1 MNRYE
6 NNHCDVCGAPIGD
19 NFQYCREHSRDTCK
33 CGKSKYRDE
42 DMCQNCQIENE
53 KLIYGFGICP
63 ICEMEFKF
71 SSYLHTAI
79 QNEKTRLIANLITHY
94 RHEHQKSWESQYKY
108 ISIMYDENV
117 YEKAKSEHNNRA
129 KRQILRKCKPWIT
142 ENGIAQY
149 NFMELQDNDE
159 KTIELIKKTFQH
171 D

>member
-1 MNRYE
+1 MSRYE
-6 NNHCDVCGAPIGD
+6 NNYCEVCGAPIGD
-19 NFQYCREHSRDTCK
+19 GYTYCRDHNRDTCR
-33 CGKSKYRDE
+33 CGSSKYRDE
-42 DMCQNCQIENE
+42 EFCPKCRIDNE
-53 KLIYGFGICP
+53 KQINGFGICP
-63 ICEMEFKF
+63 ICGNEFKF
-71 SSYLHTAI
+71 SSYLHAAI
-79 QNEKTRLIANLITHY
+79 PDEKTRLVANLITHY
-94 RHEHQKSWESQYKY
+94 RHEHQKSWENQYKY
-108 ISIMYDENV
+108 ISRVYNENI